1 MNKTLK
7 YISPAKSFTEAL
19 PLGNGSLGAMVYGGV
34 PEEKITLNYDTFWS
48 GTGHRE
54 EKEVST
60 DTLEYARKL
69 LFEEKFWEAEQYMKE
84 NMLGFYNESYM
95 PLGILNYEFEKIE
108 EPQEYVRSLDLEKAV
123 LTSEFKAHETVYT
136 SRMFI
141 SNPAKALVIR
151 ITSNGPDKLSLR
163 VELDSKVE
171 HLAKTENNNCLLISG
186 NAPSNVQPNY
196 VECDHPIV
204 YEEKN
209 PGMAFCCY
217 LQAVHI
223 GGSATVSSDSLS
235 IKDADEIVFYLTAA
249 DGYKGYDQKIE
260 TNPEACEK
268 NCRDQIRILNSKTY
282 DELEKEH
289 IKDYQSVYKD
299 VSLELDGEEY
309 DLPTDE
315 RLRRVQNGKQDL
327 GLSCLFFHYN
337 RYLMIASS
345 RKGTQP
351 ANLQGIWS
359 ESIRPVWSS
368 NWTTNINTEMNY
380 WLNGPCNLIES
391 FEPFVDFVE
400 ELSHAGEE
408 TAKKQCH
415 CSGWTANH
423 NVDIWRQT
431 GPVDGE
437 PKYAYWPMG
446 GVWLCSQSYEYFRYS
461 EDLKTL
467 KNKIYPSLRG
477 SVLFC
482 LDWMQQR
489 EDGLY
494 YTAPSTSPENT
505 FEDDEGHSCGVSYM
519 TTMDLAIIK
528 ELFANYLA
536 AADVLGIEEDLIKLV
551 KERSKLLPGYQ
562 IGKTGMIQE
571 WIKDFEKSD
580 VGHRHFS
587 PVFGFHPGHSIKKTD
602 TELVQACQNFIEEKA
617 ENFKQ
622 QIGWSCAWLINLWAR
637 LGDGTKANHY
647 YEELLR
653 QSVYDNLFDL
663 HPPLGETEGE
673 REVFQIDGNF
683 GSASGVAEMLIS
695 SEKGK
700 ITILPALPDSWK
712 NGKVRGLLAAGAIEV
727 DITWKDRKPVS
738 VSLRSSSDQ
747 NVKSS
752 SLIASSIARRVLSFT
767 VLPLMYLETVP
778 TESPARAATSR
789 IVEAIITP
797 PFLI

>member
-461 EDLKTL
+461 EDLKAL

-580 VGHRHFS
+580 AEH
-587 PVFGFHPGHSIKKTD
+587 
-602 TELVQACQNFIEEKA
+602 ACK
-617 ENFKQ
+617 
-622 QIGWSCAWLINLWAR
+622 
-637 LGDGTKANHY
+637 DH
-647 YEELLR
+647 
-653 QSVYDNLFDL
+653 
-663 HPPLGETEGE
+663 GE
-673 REVFQIDGNF
+673 V
-683 GSASGVAEMLIS
+683 
-695 SEKGK
+695 
-700 ITILPALPDSWK
+700 
-712 NGKVRGLLAAGAIEV
+712 
-727 DITWKDRKPVS
+727 
-738 VSLRSSSDQ
+738 
-747 NVKSS
+747 
-752 SLIASSIARRVLSFT
+752 
-767 VLPLMYLETVP
+767 
-778 TESPARAATSR
+778 
-789 IVEAIITP
+789 
-797 PFLI
+797 

>member
-95 PLGILNYEFEKIE
+95 PLGSLNYEFEKIE

-171 HLAKTENNNCLLISG
+171 HLAKTENKNCLLISG
-186 NAPSNVQPNY
+186 NAPSSVQPNY
-196 VECDHPIV
+196 VECENPII
-204 YEEKN
+204 YDEKN

-217 LQAVHI
+217 LQAVHT
-223 GGSATVSSDSLS
+223 GGSATASSDSLS

-268 NCRDQIRILNSKTY
+268 NCRDQIRILNLKTY

-289 IKDYQSVYKD
+289 IADYQSVYKN
-299 VSLELDGEEY
+299 VSLELDGKEN

-380 WLNGPCNLIES
+380 WLNGSCNLIES

-536 AADVLGIEEDLIKLV
+536 AADVLGIEEDLIELV

-738 VSLRSSSDQ
+738 VSLCSSSDQ
-747 NVKSS
+747 NV
-752 SLIASSIARRVLSFT
+752 SLFYRNRKLAEQIELKKQ
-767 VLPLMYLETVP
+767 EQQ
-778 TESPARAATSR
+778 
-789 IVEAIITP
+789 IIN
-797 PFLI
+797 LCSCE

>member
-1 MNKTLK
+1 M
-7 YISPAKSFTEAL
+7 
-19 PLGNGSLGAMVYGGV
+19 
-34 PEEKITLNYDTFWS
+34 ITLNYWTWFPSKDQIQETVDAF
-48 GTGHRE
+48 
-54 EKEVST
+54 EKENPDIKINMTVMESKAFQEKVPLALST
-60 DTLEYARKL
+60 EEDIDVIGVQPSAFAEEVQDYLANLDELMPEAAGEDWKDAYSEKCLEQGNQLTGGDTK
-69 LFEEKFWEAEQYMKE
+69 
-84 NMLGFYNESYM
+84 MLVLTNSGSMVGFYNAALLKEIGAEVPKTFEEYKAVAEAFKEKYPDKYVSVFAGKDSWVVDEM
-95 PLGILNYEFEKIE
+95 MLTVLGQQGDYYNKWRYDGEPVDSEEFKEAINGLKKYFDEGIFSAD
-108 EPQEYVRSLDLEKAV
+108 VLDLDYASATE
-123 LTSEFKAHETVYT
+123 EFT
-136 SRMFI
+136 
-141 SNPAKALVIR
+141 NGDALV
-151 ITSNGPDKLSLR
+151 
-163 VELDSKVE
+163 
-171 HLAKTENNNCLLISG
+171 
-186 NAPSNVQPNY
+186 Y
-196 VECDHPIV
+196 
-204 YEEKN
+204 Y
-209 PGMAFCCY
+209 
-217 LQAVHI
+217 
-223 GGSATVSSDSLS
+223 
-235 IKDADEIVFYLTAA
+235 
-249 DGYKGYDQKIE
+249 
-260 TNPEACEK
+260 
-268 NCRDQIRILNSKTY
+268 
-282 DELEKEH
+282 
-289 IKDYQSVYKD
+289 
-299 VSLELDGEEY
+299 
-309 DLPTDE
+309 
-315 RLRRVQNGKQDL
+315 
-327 GLSCLFFHYN
+327 
-337 RYLMIASS
+337 
-345 RKGTQP
+345 
-351 ANLQGIWS
+351 
-359 ESIRPVWSS
+359 IRPVWSS

-461 EDLKTL
+461 EDLKAL

-747 NVKSS
+747 NV
-752 SLIASSIARRVLSFT
+752 SLFYRNRKLAEQIELKKQ
-767 VLPLMYLETVP
+767 EQQ
-778 TESPARAATSR
+778 
-789 IVEAIITP
+789 IIN
-797 PFLI
+797 LCSC